1 MIPDINLIPNL
12 DKDDSGSKI
21 VYLILS
27 IATLLLLSLLAW
39 QYFQARADIVTLTK
53 EQTALQA
60 QRDEL
65 KSQLDGMNSTTQ
77 GSLEQ
82 SVEFVE
88 LVSYPVT
95 PLIDEIQSLQPNN
108 SYLRS
113 YSFNA
118 ESVSITVDFET
129 LNDVA
134 EYISRLTNS
143 SYFTDVQVS
152 SVSNFDLSS
161 ENISES
167 EKDFNVIPR
176 QTANF
181 TLVIDEGYLATGGVE

>member
-21 VYLILS
+21 VYLIIS
-27 IATLLLLSLLAW
+27 IAALLLLSLLAW
-39 QYFQARADIVTLTK
+39 LYFQARADIVTLTK
-53 EQTALQA
+53 EQIALQA

-65 KSQLDGMNSTTQ
+65 KSQLDGINSTTQ

-95 PLIDEIQSLQPNN
+95 PLIDEIQMLQPNH

-113 YSFNA
+113 YSFGT
-118 ESVSITVDFET
+118 ESVSISVDFET

-134 EYISRLTNS
+134 EYTSNLTNS

-152 SVSNFDLSS
+152 SVSNFDLDT
-161 ENISES
+161 ENTTENES
-167 EKDFNVIPR
+167 DFDVIPR
-176 QTANF
+176 QTASF
-181 TLVIDEGYLATGGVE
+181 TLVIDESYLATGGVE

>member
-21 VYLILS
+21 VYLIIS
-27 IATLLLLSLLAW
+27 IAALLLLSLLAW

-60 QRDEL
+60 QRDDL

-95 PLIDEIQSLQPNN
+95 PLIDEIQSLQPNH

-113 YSFNA
+113 YSFDA

-134 EYISRLTNS
+134 DYISSLTNS

-152 SVSNFDLSS
+152 SVSNFDLGN
-161 ENISES
+161 ENTTES
-167 EKDFNVIPR
+167 DIDFDVIPR

>member
-21 VYLILS
+21 FYLILS
-27 IATLLLLSLLAW
+27 IAALLLLSLLAW

-53 EQTALQA
+53 EQTALQT
-60 QRDEL
+60 QRDKL
-65 KSQLDGMNSTTQ
+65 KTQLDGMNPTTQ
-77 GSLEQ
+77 GSLQQ
-82 SVEFVE
+82 SVDFVE

-95 PLIDEIQSLQPNN
+95 PLIDEIQMLQPNH

-113 YSFNA
+113 YSFDA
-118 ESVSITVDFET
+118 ESVSITLDFET

-134 EYISRLTNS
+134 EYISSLTNS

-152 SVSNFDLSS
+152 SVSNFDLSTENTTKS
-161 ENISES
+161 ET
-167 EKDFNVIPR
+167 DFDVIPR

-181 TLVIDEGYLATGGVE
+181 TLVIDESYLATGGVE

>member
-21 VYLILS
+21 LYLILS
-27 IATLLLLSLLAW
+27 IAALLLLSLLAW
-39 QYFQARADIVTLTK
+39 QYFHAHAEIVTLTK

-65 KSQLDGMNSTTQ
+65 KSQLDGMNPTTQ
-77 GSLEQ
+77 GSLQQ

-95 PLIDEIQSLQPNN
+95 PLIDEIQMLQPDH

-113 YSFNA
+113 YSFDA

-143 SYFTDVQVS
+143 AYFTDVQVS
-152 SVSNFDLSS
+152 SVSNFDLGNESTT
-161 ENISES
+161 ES
-167 EKDFNVIPR
+167 ETDFDVIPR

-181 TLVIDEGYLATGGVE
+181 TLVIDESYLATGGVE

>member
-21 VYLILS
+21 LYLILS
-27 IATLLLLSLLAW
+27 SVALLLLSLLAW
-39 QYFQARADIVTLTK
+39 QYFQARADIVTLTN

-65 KSQLDGMNSTTQ
+65 KSQLDGMNPTTQ
-77 GSLEQ
+77 GSLQQ
-82 SVEFVE
+82 SVDFVE

-95 PLIDEIQSLQPNN
+95 PLIDEIQMLQPNH

-113 YSFNA
+113 YSFDA

-143 SYFTDVQVS
+143 AYFSDVQVS
-152 SVSNFDLSS
+152 SVANFNLGTESS
-161 ENISES
+161 TEGET
-167 EKDFNVIPR
+167 DFDVIPR

-181 TLVIDEGYLATGGVE
+181 TLVIDESYLATGGVE

>member
-21 VYLILS
+21 VYLIIS
-27 IATLLLLSLLAW
+27 IAALLLLSLLAW
-39 QYFQARADIVTLTK
+39 QYFQARADIVILTK
-53 EQTALQA
+53 EQTALQS
-60 QRDEL
+60 QRDDL

-82 SVEFVE
+82 SVDFVE

-95 PLIDEIQSLQPNN
+95 PLIDEIQMLQTNH

-113 YSFNA
+113 YSFDA

-134 EYISRLTNS
+134 DYISSLTNS

-152 SVSNFDLSS
+152 SVSNFDLGT
-161 ENISES
+161 ENTTES